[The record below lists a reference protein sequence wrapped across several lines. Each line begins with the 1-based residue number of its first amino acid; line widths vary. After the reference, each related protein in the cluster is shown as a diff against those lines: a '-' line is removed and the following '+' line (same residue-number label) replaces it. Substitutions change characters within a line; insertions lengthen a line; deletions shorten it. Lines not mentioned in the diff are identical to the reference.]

1 MKKNVDYSG
10 DEKDI
15 LYFKARGVSIKSK
28 EENKRDETVTI
39 DDEPIGILPSSFRI
53 YKNALTVKM

>member
-10 DEKDI
+10 DKKDI
-15 LYFKARGVSIKSK
+15 LYIKARGASIKSK
-28 EENKRDETVTI
+28 EENKRDETVTV
-39 DDEPIGILPSSFRI
+39 DDEPIGILPASFRI